1 MNPLVFLAALALVPV
16 VLLTV
21 LRVNAAI
28 VFLSLCLG
36 SVLVRFAGSDAS
48 SFVNLMSTNKAVN
61 SYVIMIALLLIP
73 AVFTMIIMIGT
84 VRGTFGMMLN
94 LLPAISV
101 GLLTVLLVAPLLSAG
116 LYGTIAGT
124 SEWHYIM
131 RAQVLVIT
139 LGSIVSLLFL
149 WTQRPKR
156 SEHGKHGRRH

>member
-1 MNPLVFLAALALVPV
+1 MNPLVLLGALAIVPI

-21 LRVNAAI
+21 LRINAAI

-48 SFVNLMSTNKAVN
+48 SFVNLMSPSKALN
-61 SYVIMIALLLIP
+61 GYVIMIALLLLP
-73 AVFTMIIMIGT
+73 AIFTMIIMIGT
-84 VRGTFGMMLN
+84 VRGTFGMLLN

-116 LYGTIAGT
+116 LYGTIAST

-131 RAQVLVIT
+131 RAQVLVISV
-139 LGSIVSLLFL
+139 GSIVSLLFL
-149 WTQRPKR
+149 LTQRPKR
-156 SEHGKHGRRH
+156 AEHGKHGRHH